1 MTRPAA
7 RKTTADANHKA
18 LELVMR
24 DVLAGLEELAT
35 LAGYEAAPGSFEILS
50 IERPATSPHSRI
62 RTVLTR
68 TVHLT
73 GAAFRYPFDSSPART
88 KDRHPPR
95 NRRQTLH
102 KTTRGVAGRM
112 GTSSAR
118 LRSHAI

>member
-50 IERPATSPHSRI
+50 IERPATSPHS
-62 RTVLTR
+62 
-68 TVHLT
+68 
-73 GAAFRYPFDSSPART
+73 PDS
-88 KDRHPPR
+88 DRPHPHGPS
-95 NRRQTLH
+95 NRRGLPIPLRLVPGANQGPPSPE
-102 KTTRGVAGRM
+102 KP
-112 GTSSAR
+112 SAN
-118 LRSHAI
+118 LA